1 MHAVRRTL
9 AAAAAPL
16 LIAGLAACGSS
27 EEPAATEQA
36 PTVEE
41 TDEEQSPAEEPEDD
55 AEEDSPPAEQPEDSE
70 ASEGSGSPEDQEAD
84 GPEQSEG
91 EEGEESEDSDDAGE
105 TGAAGS
111 GATSVEHLWI
121 DDSWTIE
128 EIDDI
133 CGEMDL
139 SPANY
144 SDQEGFFTC
153 GPTAASA
160 LACQVEAENLVR
172 CITNAPGR
180 SAISFT
186 SDKAAEDAGAM
197 PANEDALPIQVTLPE
212 GVTCQ
217 PISHD
222 HDQHFED
229 MFSWY
234 SCDDGSELLTDE
246 DITNTFA
253 VEGETWTVQ
262 QSVDKGAPEEVVAE
276 TVTFAG
282 G

>member
-1 MHAVRRTL
+1 MQADSRGITLHAVRRAL

-36 PTVEE
+36 PTVEG

-55 AEEDSPPAEQPEDSE
+55 AEEDSPSAEQPEEPE
-70 ASEGSGSPEDQEAD
+70 A
-84 GPEQSEG
+84 
-91 EEGEESEDSDDAGE
+91 SDDAGE

-111 GATSVEHLWI
+111 GTTSVEHLWI

-139 SPANY
+139 SPAHY
-144 SDQEGFFTC
+144 SDQEGFFSC

-160 LACQVEAENLVR
+160 LACQVEAENLVY

-180 SAISFT
+180 SAISFA

-229 MFSWY
+229 MSSWY

-262 QSVDKGAPEEVVAE
+262 RSVDKSAPEEVVAE

-282 G
+282 S